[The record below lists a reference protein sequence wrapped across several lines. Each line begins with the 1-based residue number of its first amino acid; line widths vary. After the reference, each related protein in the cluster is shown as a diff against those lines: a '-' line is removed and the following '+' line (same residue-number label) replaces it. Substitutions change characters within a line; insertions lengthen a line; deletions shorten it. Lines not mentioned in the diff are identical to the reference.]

1 VTVAPSRRPVSVR
14 TGEPELPLRAVLD
27 AALDAVVLID
37 DDGAIRLWNRQA
49 EALLGWTAAEAVG
62 RTFSSL
68 IDSEPLPGRQRQRHG
83 TARRATGKRRQIAR
97 RREVIA
103 RHRDGHAVP
112 VELGITPIH
121 DGRNRFLGAWLR
133 DVSERRRRE
142 AMERLQSCILENV
155 HDSVIVV
162 DLKGRVQ
169 YWNQGAEALY
179 GYRAAEIVGRSIG
192 AVLPEGEAMEPDLE
206 RILAAGDASEEAARR
221 HKDGTPLWVETR
233 RSVMRD
239 AAGDVVGV
247 LGVAKDVTQRHR
259 VAAELERSRAQL
271 RNLADRLRKARE
283 DERTSIAR
291 QIHDEM
297 GQVLT
302 ALRLDV
308 AWLEARIPREQP
320 SLLDKCATMARLIE
334 ATIGQIRTLATQLR
348 PAVLDDLGLAAAIEW
363 ETQEFARRTG
373 ILCTPHLRAEL
384 SGLDPHRAID
394 LFRILQEAL
403 TNVARH
409 ARATHVE
416 VRVGVTRKGKER
428 ELVLH
433 VEDDGRGIRPEE
445 TADARALGLLGMRER
460 ALLWNGGVEVRPRA
474 EGGTRVTVKFPLPAT
489 GLSA

>member
-1 VTVAPSRRPVSVR
+1 
-14 TGEPELPLRAVLD
+14 VLD
-27 AALDAVVLID
+27 AALDAVILMD
-37 DDGAIRLWNRQA
+37 DDGVIRFWNRQA
-49 EALLGWTAAEAVG
+49 ETLLGWAAPAAVG
-62 RTFSSL
+62 RSFSSL
-68 IDSEPLPGRQRQRHG
+68 IDPELPLAGRRKHG
-83 TARRATGKRRQIAR
+83 AAGRSIEERRQAAR
-97 RREVIA
+97 RREVTA

-121 DGRNRFLGAWLR
+121 DGRSRFQGAWLR
-133 DVSERRRRE
+133 DISERRRRE
-142 AMERLQSCILENV
+142 AVERLQSCILENV
-155 HDSVIVV
+155 HDSVILV
-162 DLKGRVQ
+162 DLQGRVQ

-192 AVLPEGEAMEPDLE
+192 AVLPDGEAMEPDLE

-239 AAGDVVGV
+239 AAGEAIGV

-271 RNLADRLRKARE
+271 RSLADRLRKARE

-308 AWLEARIPREQP
+308 AWLEARIPREQT
-320 SLLDKCATMARLIE
+320 SLLDKCAMMARLIE

-373 ILCTPHLRAEL
+373 IPCTPHLRAEL
-384 SGLDPHRAID
+384 AGVAPDRAID

-409 ARATHVE
+409 ARAEHVE
-416 VRVGVTRKGKER
+416 VRVGLTRKGKER

-445 TADARALGLLGMRER
+445 TADAHSLGLLGMRER
-460 ALLWNGGVEVRPRA
+460 ALLWNGSVEVRPRA
-474 EGGTRVTVKFPLPAT
+474 EGGTRVTVRLPLPAK
-489 GLSA
+489 GLPA